1 MKLYRIIPEE
11 DWTQSKKEG
20 KVPRCNSDK
29 RAGHVH
35 LNKFEDIQT
44 VANKYFEHSENPVV
58 IELNVSLGLEKKLSW
73 KNPSAEKNWEQAHL
87 QIENID
93 MKNVE
98 RFSFLKHIDG
108 EKFDLGEF
116 IVLENSI

>member
-1 MKLYRIIPEE
+1 MKLYRIIAEE
-11 DWTQSKKEG
+11 DWKQSKKEG

-35 LNKFEDIQT
+35 LNKFEDIKT
-44 VANKYFEHSENPVV
+44 VADKYFEHSENPLV
-58 IELNVSLGLEKKLSW
+58 IEMNVSLDLEKKISW
-73 KNPSAEKNWEQAHL
+73 ETPNSEKNWKQAHL

-108 EKFDLGEF
+108 GKFDLREF
-116 IVLENSI
+116 IVLEN

>member
-11 DWTQSKKEG
+11 DWRQSKKEG
-20 KVPRCNSDK
+20 KVPRCNSDR

-35 LNKFEDIQT
+35 LNKFEDIKS
-44 VANKYFEHSENPVV
+44 VADKYFEHSENPVV
-58 IELNVSLGLEKKLSW
+58 IEMNLSLGLEKKLSW
-73 KNPSAEKNWEQAHL
+73 EKPNSEKKWEQAHL

-93 MKNVE
+93 MKNFE

-108 EKFDLGEF
+108 GKFDLEEF
-116 IVLENSI
+116 IVLEN

>member
-11 DWTQSKKEG
+11 DWKQSKKEG

-35 LNKFEDIQT
+35 LNKFEDIKT
-44 VANKYFEHSENPVV
+44 VANKYFEHYENPVV
-58 IELNVSLGLEKKLSW
+58 IELNVTLDLEKKLSW
-73 KNPSAEKNWEQAHL
+73 EKANSEKNWEQAHL
-87 QIENID
+87 QIENIE

-98 RFSFLKHIDG
+98 RFSFLEHIDG
-108 EKFDLGEF
+108 GKFDLGEF
-116 IVLENSI
+116 VVLEN

>member
-29 RAGHVH
+29 RAGYVH

-73 KNPSAEKNWEQAHL
+73 ENPSAEKNWEQAHL

-98 RFSFLKHIDG
+98 RFSFLNHIDG
-108 EKFDLGEF
+108 GKFDLGEF
-116 IVLENSI
+116 IVFEN

>member
-11 DWTQSKKEG
+11 DWKQSKKEG

-35 LNKFEDIQT
+35 LNKFEDIKT
-44 VANKYFEHSENPVV
+44 VANKYFEHYENPVA
-58 IELNVSLGLEKKLSW
+58 IELNITLDLEKKLSW
-73 KNPSAEKNWEQAHL
+73 EKPNSEKNWKQAHL

-108 EKFDLGEF
+108 GKFDLGKF
-116 IVLENSI
+116 IVLEN